1 MNHLVQ
7 SFILPIYSRFIDFFV
22 ENMKRAKKTLTFLS
36 ALALVFIIAF
46 PLMTTTVDAASVLE
60 KEAAATASIG
70 DSFEIL
76 ARGRGGFTIEDMEN
90 FEADYLTRMELD
102 FKITRRGERGVLLEV
117 LDGHFS
123 LNDTTFDFDEGL
135 GIAGRPEEGRFNG
148 TIVFGFRINVTG
160 PNGEEAQLE
169 FRGFVKR
176 TQERGPLL
184 LMQGRLVLD
193 DQVFVFRQIGLIHK
207 I

>member
-1 MNHLVQ
+1 MR
-7 SFILPIYSRFIDFFV
+7 IT
-22 ENMKRAKKTLTFLS
+22 KKSLTLLS
-36 ALALVFIIAF
+36 ALAIVFIIAF

-60 KEAAATASIG
+60 TEAAATASIG
-70 DSFEIL
+70 DTFEIL
-76 ARGRGGFTIEDMEN
+76 ARGRGGYTLEDMEE
-90 FEADYLTRMELD
+90 FEVDYLTQMNLE
-102 FKITRRGERGVLLEV
+102 FTITRRGERGVLLKV
-117 LDGHFS
+117 LDGSFS
-123 LNDTTFDFDEGL
+123 LNDTTFEFDEGL

-160 PNGEEAQLE
+160 PNGEVAQLE

-184 LMQGRLVLD
+184 IMQGRLVLE
-193 DQVFVFRQIGLIHK
+193 DQIFVFRQVGRIHR

>member
-1 MNHLVQ
+1 
-7 SFILPIYSRFIDFFV
+7 
-22 ENMKRAKKTLTFLS
+22 MKHAKKTFTILS
-36 ALALVFIIAF
+36 ALVLVFIVAF
-46 PLMTTTVDAASVLE
+46 PLVTTPVDAAAVLE
-60 KEAAATASIG
+60 TEAAATASIG

-76 ARGRGGFTIEDMEN
+76 ARGRGGFALDDMED
-90 FEADYLTRMELD
+90 FEADYLTRMDLE
-102 FKITRRGERGVLLEV
+102 FKIIRRGERGVLLEV

-123 LNDTTFDFDEGL
+123 LNDTIFDFDEGL
-135 GIAGRPEEGRFNG
+135 GIAGRLEEGLFNG

-176 TQERGPLL
+176 TQELGPLL
-184 LMQGRLVLD
+184 VMQGRLVLD
-193 DQVFVFRQIGLIHK
+193 DQVFVFRQIGRIHR

>member
-1 MNHLVQ
+1 MN
-7 SFILPIYSRFIDFFV
+7 
-22 ENMKRAKKTLTFLS
+22 RAKKSLTILSTLT
-36 ALALVFIIAF
+36 LVFIIVF
-46 PLMTTTVDAASVLE
+46 PLMTSTVDAASVLE
-60 KEAAATASIG
+60 TEAAATASIG

-102 FKITRRGERGVLLEV
+102 FKISRRGDRGVLLEV

-135 GIAGRPEEGRFNG
+135 GIAGRPEESKFNG

-160 PNGEEAQLE
+160 PNGEEAQLG

-176 TQERGPLL
+176 TEERGPLL
-184 LMQGRLVLD
+184 LIQGRLVLD
-193 DQVFVFRQIGLIHK
+193 DQVFVFRQIGIIHR

>member
-7 SFILPIYSRFIDFFV
+7 SFILPIYSRLVDFFV
-22 ENMKRAKKTLTFLS
+22 QNMKRAKKTLTLLS

-46 PLMTTTVDAASVLE
+46 PLMTSTVDAASVLE

-76 ARGRGGFTIEDMEN
+76 ARGRGGFTIEDIED

-123 LNDTTFDFDEGL
+123 LNDTVFDFDEGL

-148 TIVFGFRINVTG
+148 TI
-160 PNGEEAQLE
+160 
-169 FRGFVKR
+169 RGFVKR
-176 TQERGPLL
+176 THERGPLL
-184 LMQGRLVLD
+184 VMQGRLVLD
-193 DQVFVFRQIGLIHK
+193 DQVFVFRQIGLIHR

>member
-1 MNHLVQ
+1 
-7 SFILPIYSRFIDFFV
+7 
-22 ENMKRAKKTLTFLS
+22 
-36 ALALVFIIAF
+36 
-46 PLMTTTVDAASVLE
+46 
-60 KEAAATASIG
+60 
-70 DSFEIL
+70 
-76 ARGRGGFTIEDMEN
+76 
-90 FEADYLTRMELD
+90 
-102 FKITRRGERGVLLEV
+102 
-117 LDGHFS
+117 
-123 LNDTTFDFDEGL
+123 FDEGL

-160 PNGEEAQLE
+160 PNGEEVQLE